1 MGGPEPEVSLEEA
14 AGPGEAGGLQPG
26 WRALTR
32 HSISA
37 VPDSGPGATAEAAQQ
52 HADRDQWRH
61 HQDSGSEEEAEQRG
75 PAHLAPHPA
84 TLARPGRRHS
94 FRDPR
99 SLRSAGGRGPGAG
112 WAEQLQVLG
121 PRHHA
126 RRHSAVSVMSD
137 SAAVAAVTSARR
149 PSVMERVSTER
160 RPSYADPQ
168 VPVCSCL
175 CPVLTSAARSATT
188 ASGGAAWRGGA
199 AASASGTTTS
209 PSWSARTGWRT
220 PAATPR
226 VRGARH
232 GTFRLNNFLST
243 FLFLGH
249 DIVLKLFLEL
259 QDPNHPY
266 R

>member
-1 MGGPEPEVSLEEA
+1 MPCLVGGAEPEVSLEEA

-37 VPDSGPGATAEAAQQ
+37 VPDSGPGAQQ
-52 HADRDQWRH
+52 HAAREQWRH
-61 HQDSGSEEEAEQRG
+61 QHQDSGSEEEAEQRG

-84 TLARPGRRHS
+84 SLARPGRRHS

-137 SAAVAAVTSARR
+137 SAAVAAATSARR
-149 PSVMERVSTER
+149 PSVLEPVSTER

-168 VPVCSCL
+168 VPRCSCM

-188 ASGGAAWRGGA
+188 GSGGAVWSGGP

-220 PAATPR
+220 RPAATQR
-226 VRGARH
+226 VRAAM
-232 GTFRLNNFLST
+232 
-243 FLFLGH
+243 
-249 DIVLKLFLEL
+249 E
-259 QDPNHPY
+259 Y
-266 R
+266 

>member
-1 MGGPEPEVSLEEA
+1 MGGAEPEVSLEEA

-26 WRALTR
+26 WRGLTR

-37 VPDSGPGATAEAAQQ
+37 VPDSGPGAQQ
-52 HADRDQWRH
+52 HADREQWRH
-61 HQDSGSEEEAEQRG
+61 QHQDSGSEEEAEQRG

-84 TLARPGRRHS
+84 SLARPGRRHS

-137 SAAVAAVTSARR
+137 SAAVAAATSARR
-149 PSVMERVSTER
+149 PSVLEPVSTER

-168 VPVCSCL
+168 VPRCSCM

-188 ASGGAAWRGGA
+188 GSGGAVWSGGP

-220 PAATPR
+220 RPAATPR
-226 VRGARH
+226 VRAA
-232 GTFRLNNFLST
+232 
-243 FLFLGH
+243 
-249 DIVLKLFLEL
+249 
-259 QDPNHPY
+259 QDMEY
-266 R
+266 